1 MCLKSSSKTVIFT
14 NWFFFSLVSR
24 QVTFDEVTV
33 ANIQSSFQTVHEC
46 MSEYFY
52 AWWQQEVPS
61 RAAHIWSTLC
71 DVQSLIKLRARSM
84 QQDKSLNMTPVR
96 NRHLQA
102 IERIMFLPG

>member
-1 MCLKSSSKTVIFT
+1 MCLKLASKIAALT
-14 NWFFFSLVSR
+14 NWFFLSLMSR
-24 QVTFDEVTV
+24 QLTFDEVTV
-33 ANIQSSFQTVHEC
+33 ANISSSFQTVHEC

-71 DVQSLIKLRARSM
+71 DVQSFIKLRARSM
-84 QQDKSLNMTPVR
+84 QWDKSLNMTPVR